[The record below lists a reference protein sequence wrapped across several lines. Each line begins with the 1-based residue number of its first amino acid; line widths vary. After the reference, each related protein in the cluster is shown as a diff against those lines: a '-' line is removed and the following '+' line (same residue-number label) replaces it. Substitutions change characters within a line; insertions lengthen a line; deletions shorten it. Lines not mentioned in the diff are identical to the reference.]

1 MAVLLRPARR
11 PGGPVHGNSA
21 RIAPEWSTATATARN
36 CRSHRWTWWNP
47 SGIVVRVSSTEELIQ
62 IPHAHAAEEPR
73 GHYGRD
79 RRAIWRR
86 APNVIEPARFQEFSD
101 RLLASTSR
109 HADPN
114 DLAADCEEVI
124 EQFVDDEPDDAG
136 FYAFGAVVSV
146 FFACCALRGDAD
158 GGLNAAKRFLDL
170 TGAADDDGAAG
181 LFEMADDFV
190 PHTPQG
196 ASTHPVF
203 CASYLPCARAPE
215 LPFISSCCR
224 T

>member
-21 RIAPEWSTATATARN
+21 RIAPEWLTRRQRRVTAATSVDMVEPVGHCCPGVEYR
-36 CRSHRWTWWNP
+36 RTHP
-47 SGIVVRVSSTEELIQ
+47 

>member
-1 MAVLLRPARR
+1 M
-11 PGGPVHGNSA
+11 
-21 RIAPEWSTATATARN
+21 
-36 CRSHRWTWWNP
+36 
-47 SGIVVRVSSTEELIQ
+47 SSTEELIQ
-62 IPHAHAAEEPR
+62 DLTPTQLKSLAVTMAEIVAP
-73 GHYGRD
+73 YGVV
-79 RRAIWRR
+79 

-101 RLLASTSR
+101 RLLASASG

-170 TGAADDDGAAG
+170 TGAADADGAAG

-190 PHTPQG
+190 ANQSDAVRG
-196 ASTHPVF
+196 
-203 CASYLPCARAPE
+203 E
-215 LPFISSCCR
+215 LSSR
-224 T
+224 ITNHAGSLH